1 MTGCYVIIFVV
12 RGVYVSVI
20 VQKGKASAVISN
32 IASNSKQEMRK
43 RSISQQ
49 AEKRT
54 YGSFTK
60 VLRILFLYKTKYAVI
75 IM

>member
-1 MTGCYVIIFVV
+1 MTGYVIIFVV

-54 YGSFTK
+54 HVSFTK

>member
-1 MTGCYVIIFVV
+1 M

-49 AEKRT
+49 AEKGT
-54 YGSFTK
+54 HGSFTK
-60 VLRILFLYKTKYAVI
+60 ILRILFLYKTKYAVI

>member
-12 RGVYVSVI
+12 PGVYVSVI

-54 YGSFTK
+54 HGSFTK